1 MTIEQ
6 TESKI
11 INWASDRGIFAK
23 ASSKDQ
29 FVKMVEEVGEIAECL
44 SKNRPVEELELEI
57 GDLLVTAAILAAKN
71 GTTLSVCINKAYEKI
86 SGRTGKTVY
95 GVFIRD

>member
-1 MTIEQ
+1 MTIEH
-6 TESKI
+6 TEQAI
-11 INWASDRGIFAK
+11 IAWANDRGIMDK

-44 SKNRPVEELELEI
+44 SKGKDLNSLELEI

-71 GTTLSVCINKAYEKI
+71 GTCLSACMNKAYEKI
-86 SGRTGKTVY
+86 SGRTGKTVD